1 MRKMLLAASALG
13 ATLGLMASGP
23 ADAQTPLIGPVACD
37 RACLQGM
44 VDAYLD
50 AVVAHDARRLPLP
63 CRHRWCRLEFGQR
76 LGC

>member
-50 AVVAHDARRLPLP
+50 AVVPQKP
-63 CRHRWCRLEFGQR
+63 SVSPSCWPSSV
-76 LGC
+76 